1 MLALTCADAFG
12 KFNAKKSANASP
24 MECVEEQDEVLT
36 CAKETIKF
44 VEKEHKLE
52 VSKYQACLDANP
64 RNFAKCAE
72 LRDALC
78 KTVLRNYDKIQ
89 FNVEN
94 ELTGGLAADLRD
106 GKNVL

>member
-1 MLALTCADAFG
+1 MTCADAFG

-24 MECVEEQDEVLT
+24 MECVDEQDEVLT
-36 CAKETIKF
+36 CAKETIKY

-52 VSKYQACLDANP
+52 VSKYQSCLDANP
-64 RNFAKCAE
+64 RNIAKCAE

-106 GKNVL
+106 GKGVL